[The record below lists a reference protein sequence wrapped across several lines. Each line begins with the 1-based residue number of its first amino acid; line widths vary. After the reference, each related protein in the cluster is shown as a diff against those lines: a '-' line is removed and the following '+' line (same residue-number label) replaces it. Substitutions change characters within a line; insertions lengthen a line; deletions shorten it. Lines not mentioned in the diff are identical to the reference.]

1 MARTETTAS
10 RERVTVIR
18 RYPWPENLLNWW
30 TIVMLATGGL
40 LTGVFGDFM
49 SIQNRMGLG
58 TPWLFPYAVTVGS
71 LTIFW
76 IIIMIILMAQK
87 KLQPAWVMLAS
98 FILIAL
104 FLAGLIETAIQLF
117 GNVSVTA
124 PRPPSSFFPSSSL
137 SGTNANL
144 ECFQGNVSTYCNR
157 YVNNN
162 NIRGVSIDTLAWL
175 EQNSICSQ
183 WDAAFAFWIIGL
195 VFLVWMMIMASQV
208 NSKRG
213 FYD

>member
-10 RERVTVIR
+10 RERVTVIH

-117 GNVSVTA
+117 GN
-124 PRPPSSFFPSSSL
+124 
-137 SGTNANL
+137 
-144 ECFQGNVSTYCNR
+144 GNVSTYCNR

-208 NSKRG
+208 NNKRR

>member
-117 GNVSVTA
+117 GNVSIA
-124 PRPPSSFFPSSSL
+124 ASSP
-137 SGTNANL
+137 
-144 ECFQGNVSTYCNR
+144 
-157 YVNNN
+157 
-162 NIRGVSIDTLAWL
+162 
-175 EQNSICSQ
+175 
-183 WDAAFAFWIIGL
+183 FWIVL
-195 VFLVWMMIMASQV
+195 MDVFSRATCQPTATAT
-208 NSKRG
+208 
-213 FYD
+213 

>member
-117 GNVSVTA
+117 GNVSIAA
-124 PRPPSSFFPSSSL
+124 PSP
-137 SGTNANL
+137 
-144 ECFQGNVSTYCNR
+144 
-157 YVNNN
+157 
-162 NIRGVSIDTLAWL
+162 
-175 EQNSICSQ
+175 
-183 WDAAFAFWIIGL
+183 FWIVLTDIFSGQRINLLQPLRKQQQHPRRQHRHPRLAGTKLHLFAMGRRFRFLDYRIGL
-195 VFLVWMMIMASQV
+195 LGLDDDY
-208 NSKRG
+208 G
-213 FYD
+213 FSGE

>member
-1 MARTETTAS
+1 
-10 RERVTVIR
+10 
-18 RYPWPENLLNWW
+18 
-30 TIVMLATGGL
+30 
-40 LTGVFGDFM
+40 
-49 SIQNRMGLG
+49 
-58 TPWLFPYAVTVGS
+58 
-71 LTIFW
+71 
-76 IIIMIILMAQK
+76 MIILLAQK
-87 KLQPAWVMLAS
+87 KLQPAWVMLGT

-117 GNVSVTA
+117 GNVSSPA
-124 PRPPSSFFPSSSL
+124 LISFSLFLFSSRPEPSVLPHRQHVDISK
-137 SGTNANL
+137 
-144 ECFQGNVSTYCNR
+144 QGNVNSYCNR

-195 VFLVWMMIMASQV
+195 VFLVWMMVMAAQV
-208 NSKRG
+208 NNKRG

>member
-117 GNVSVTA
+117 GS
-124 PRPPSSFFPSSSL
+124 
-137 SGTNANL
+137 
-144 ECFQGNVSTYCNR
+144 GNVSTYCNR

-208 NSKRG
+208 NNKRG